1 MSSSVQEAI
10 QVLHVD
16 DEPDFQDLTERFLE
30 REDEQFSVV
39 VATSATEAIEI
50 IDNDRPDCV
59 ISDFDMPRIDG
70 LEFLRMIRAQ
80 YPKLPVIFFTSQD
93 RETIIGSAIAV
104 GPTDYLKKE
113 ATAEQYELL
122 AEQIR
127 SAIQR

>member
-16 DEPDFQDLTERFLE
+16 DEPDFQDLTVEFVE

-39 VATSATEAIEI
+39 VASGATEALEI
-50 IDNDRPDCV
+50 IDNDKPDCV
-59 ISDFDMPRIDG
+59 VSDFDMPRVDG
-70 LEFLRMIRAQ
+70 LEFLQMIRIK
-80 YPKLPVIFFTSQD
+80 YPQLPVVFFTSQD

-104 GPTDYLKKE
+104 GPTGYVKKE
-113 ATAEQYELL
+113 ATAEQYEFL

-127 SAIQR
+127 SIL